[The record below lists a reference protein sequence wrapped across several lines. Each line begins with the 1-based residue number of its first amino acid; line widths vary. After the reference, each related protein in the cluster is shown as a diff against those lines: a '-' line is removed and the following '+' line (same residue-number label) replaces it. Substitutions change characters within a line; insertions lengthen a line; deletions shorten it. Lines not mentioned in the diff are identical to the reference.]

1 MQISRR
7 TIASSR
13 PKWSVVWLLEQLK
26 GMTAD
31 IPVFLYSFSADQHT
45 EEKFFVKVFTMWINK
60 LPLRL
65 FFRISLSL

>member
-31 IPVFLYSFSADQHT
+31 IPVFLYSFSADRYP
-45 EEKFFVKVFTMWINK
+45 EEKFFVKNFFCLRKKI
-60 LPLRL
+60 PLRL
-65 FFRISLSL
+65 FLEFV